1 MRLSPRFLVRD
12 ENFYAQARF
21 TSASRPGI
29 QPPGNGKEGRPHMY
43 IGLGTILLIILIVL
57 LIAFVF

>member
-1 MRLSPRFLVRD
+1 MLAD
-12 ENFYAQARF
+12 RF
-21 TSASRPGI
+21 TSACRPGI
-29 QPPGNGKEGRPHMY
+29 QLSGNGKEGRPHMY